1 MNIIKAE
8 QIKIGTQLAEADGFL
23 WDVVEIIKET
33 PKTITVRL
41 CSDFSSF
48 QQHWTVKPEYI
59 IKTVKEV
66 QNTEGK
72 AMTIKLQ
79 GIYNQQAAKA
89 VKELKTGDVI
99 VWNYGY
105 TSTVV
110 DLIPSKTGKT
120 ITCMLKSNQDGVIHE
135 RKMGA
140 ERLVAIA

>member
-1 MNIIKAE
+1 M
-8 QIKIGTQLAEADGFL
+8 
-23 WDVVEIIKET
+23 
-33 PKTITVRL
+33 
-41 CSDFSSF
+41 
-48 QQHWTVKPEYI
+48 
-59 IKTVKEV
+59 KTVKEV
-66 QNTEGK
+66 QNTEGN

-120 ITCMLKSNQDGVIHE
+120 ITCMLKSNQDGVIRE

>member
-23 WDVVEIIKET
+23 W
-33 PKTITVRL
+33 
-41 CSDFSSF
+41 
-48 QQHWTVKPEYI
+48 
-59 IKTVKEV
+59 
-66 QNTEGK
+66 
-72 AMTIKLQ
+72 
-79 GIYNQQAAKA
+79 
-89 VKELKTGDVI
+89 DVI

-120 ITCMLKSNQDGVIHE
+120 ITCMLKSNQDGVIRE

>member
-1 MNIIKAE
+1 MLLYFRK
-8 QIKIGTQLAEADGFL
+8 
-23 WDVVEIIKET
+23 
-33 PKTITVRL
+33 
-41 CSDFSSF
+41 
-48 QQHWTVKPEYI
+48 YI

-72 AMTIKLQ
+72 A
-79 GIYNQQAAKA
+79 IYNQQAAKA

-120 ITCMLKSNQDGVIHE
+120 ITCMLKSNQDGVIRE

>member
-1 MNIIKAE
+1 MLGLFFYLTEVYILYKLTEVYLFILPIALYFRK
-8 QIKIGTQLAEADGFL
+8 
-23 WDVVEIIKET
+23 
-33 PKTITVRL
+33 
-41 CSDFSSF
+41 
-48 QQHWTVKPEYI
+48 YI

-120 ITCMLKSNQDGVIHE
+120 ITCMLKSNQDGVIRE